1 MTSWHIHESTVH
13 QSTFPVGHKQH
24 LYFVH
29 NDVNK
34 GINTRIKEA
43 QENSSIQDG
52 NIKLDFEKYNY
63 LFALSS
69 VRCGCQEENNGGFQF
84 SVSVEKLCN

>member
-1 MTSWHIHESTVH
+1 MNICVD
-13 QSTFPVGHKQH
+13 FNKQH

-34 GINTRIKEA
+34 GVNTCIKGRK
-43 QENSSIQDG
+43 QNSSIQDG

-63 LFALSS
+63 LFGLSS
-69 VRCGCQEENNGGFQF
+69 VCCGCQEENIAGFQF
-84 SVSVEKLCN
+84 NVNLKKL